1 MDKVSK
7 GSAKMAATQTHAN
20 PVRRSLLSGAGTF
33 LAGGAVALPLLK
45 SASVAAQPSS
55 TSRFVPTSVT
65 SQGIQAAATY
75 AAAYGVSGI
84 NNGSQDDTPSLQAAY
99 AAAVAAGSHALILP
113 TGNVY
118 LQSYTADRTYPYS
131 YVLRVA
137 ADDFQIVVPD
147 GCIVY
152 CTVVDDGQG
161 GTTATNYW
169 SLFQFTGSRSGITG
183 GGQFKHTVPGYTGT
197 TPNNYVVVSHLTSTS
212 VDCYQTNLLANGF
225 APCIGVFDNSSSTS
239 GFQAMLRVRTCQNGV
254 VQSSTLNQ
262 AGAIYDCTVE
272 DYYDKGFEIAGAR
285 ISAGNLR
292 ADDLTSFSGTTA
304 NGLVISSPATAWV
317 NVVGIQVN
325 GPYTT
330 DNGQNNRS
338 GILINP
344 SGTAAGGLINVTN
357 YQLHGL
363 DNGINILGYPSVQMF
378 TAGTMKYC
386 SYVIDKSVNSVHC
399 GDTYINGLVADSC
412 YYGFSQNAT
421 SGPATEGLF
430 YLSGAIRVTNLGG
443 GSNANCW
450 PATNSIVQNC
460 AVVTPIPPLASLY
473 TWQRST
479 ATFGAVTAGSINNL
493 TLEQSGIATALTI
506 VFPAN
511 PVDGQVFT
519 LRASAAV
526 TTLTVLGT
534 VAAAPTTLAP
544 GYNRQFVY
552 DGTAAMWI

>member
-1 MDKVSK
+1 MNKASK
-7 GSAKMAATQTHAN
+7 GSTKITATQTHAN
-20 PVRRSLLSGAGTF
+20 SVRRSLLSGAGTL
-33 LAGGAVALPLLK
+33 LAGGAVALPLLS
-45 SASVAAQPSS
+45 SASIAARPA
-55 TSRFVPTSVT
+55 SVT
-65 SQGIQAAATY
+65 SEGIQAAPTY

-84 NNGSQDDTPSLQAAY
+84 NNGSVDDTPSLQAAY
-99 AAAVAAGSHALILP
+99 AAAVSAGSNALILP

-118 LQSYTADRTYPYS
+118 LQSYTAANSYPFS

-137 ADDFQIVVPD
+137 VNDFQIVVPQ

-197 TPNNYVVVSHLTSTS
+197 TPNNYVAVSHLTASS
-212 VDCYQTNLLANGF
+212 VDCYQTNLIANGF
-225 APCIGVFDNSSSTS
+225 VPSIGVFDNSSSFS

-262 AGAIYDCTVE
+262 AGAIYGCTVE
-272 DYYDKGFEIAGAR
+272 DYYYKGIEIAGAR

-304 NGLVISSPATAWV
+304 AGLAISSPATAFV

-330 DNGQNNRS
+330 DNGQGNRN

-344 SGTAAGGLINVTN
+344 SGTTAGGLINVTN
-357 YQLHGL
+357 YQLQGL
-363 DNGINILGYPSVQMF
+363 DNAINILGYPSVQMF
-378 TAGTMKYC
+378 TAGTIKNC
-386 SYVIDKSVNSVHC
+386 AFVIDKSVNSVHC

-412 YYGFSQNAT
+412 YYGFSQNFAF
-421 SGPATEGLF
+421 GAATEGLF
-430 YLSGAIRVTNLGG
+430 YLSGAIRVTNLGSG
-443 GSNANCW
+443 LNANCW
-450 PATNSIVQNC
+450 TATNSIVQNC
-460 AVVTPIPPLASLY
+460 AVVTPNPPLAYLH

-479 ATFGAVTAGSINNL
+479 ANVGTVTAGSINDL
-493 TLEQSGIATALTI
+493 TLEQSGVASTLTI
-506 VFPAN
+506 VFPAS

-526 TTLTVLGT
+526 TNLTVTGT
-534 VAAAPTTLAP
+534 VAAAPATLAP

>member
-1 MDKVSK
+1 MNKASK
-7 GSAKMAATQTHAN
+7 GSTITAATQTQAN
-20 PVRRSLLSGAGTF
+20 LARRSLLSGAGTF
-33 LAGGAVALPLLK
+33 LAGGVIALPLLK
-45 SASVAAQPSS
+45 SA
-55 TSRFVPTSVT
+55 PTY
-65 SQGIQAAATY
+65 AATY
-75 AAAYGVSGI
+75 GISGI
-84 NNGSQDDTPSLQAAY
+84 NNGSVDDTPSLQAAY
-99 AAAVAAGSHALILP
+99 AAAVAAGSNALILP

-118 LQSYTADRTYPYS
+118 LQSYTAANSYPYS

-137 ADDFQIVVPD
+137 VNDFQIVVPD

-169 SLFQFTGSRSGITG
+169 SLFQFIGARSGITG

-197 TPNNYVVVSHLTSTS
+197 TPNNHVAVSHLTASS
-212 VDCYQTNLLANGF
+212 VDCYQTNLIANGF
-225 APCIGVFDNSSSTS
+225 VPCIGVFDNSSSFS

-262 AGAIYDCTVE
+262 AGVIYDCTVE
-272 DYYDKGFEIAGAR
+272 DYYYKGFEIAGAR

-304 NGLVISSPATAWV
+304 DGLTISSPATAWV

-330 DNGQNNRS
+330 DNGQHNRN

-344 SGTAAGGLINVTN
+344 SGTTAGGLINVTN
-357 YQLHGL
+357 YQLQGL
-363 DNGINILGYPSVQMF
+363 DNAINILGYPSVQMF
-378 TAGTMKYC
+378 TAGTIKNC
-386 SYVIDKSVNSVHC
+386 GFVINKSVNAVHC

-412 YYGFSQNAT
+412 YYGFSQNFTFGA
-421 SGPATEGLF
+421 ATEGLF
-430 YLSGAIRVTNLGG
+430 YLSGAIRVTNLGS
-443 GSNANCW
+443 GSNHNCW
-450 PATNSIVQNC
+450 TATNSIVQNC
-460 AVVTPIPPLASLY
+460 AAVTPIPPLAYLH

-479 ATFGAVTAGSINNL
+479 ATFGTVTAGSINNL
-493 TLEQSGIATALTI
+493 TLEQSGAASTLTI
-506 VFPAN
+506 VFPAS

-526 TTLTVLGT
+526 TTLTVEGP

>member
-1 MDKVSK
+1 MNKDST
-7 GSAKMAATQTHAN
+7 GSTKIAATQTPAN
-20 PVRRSLLSGAGTF
+20 SVRRSLLRGAGTF

-45 SASVAAQPSS
+45 SASSVA
-55 TSRFVPTSVT
+55 
-65 SQGIQAAATY
+65 SQGTRGAATY
-75 AAAYGVSGI
+75 AAVYGVSGN
-84 NNGSQDDTPSLQAAY
+84 NNGSVDDTPSLQTAY
-99 AAAVAAGSHALILP
+99 AAAVAAGSNALILP

-118 LQSYTADRTYPYS
+118 LQSYTAANSYPYS

-137 ADDFQIVVPD
+137 VNDFQIVVPD

-169 SLFQFTGSRSGITG
+169 SLFQFTASRSGITG
-183 GGQFKHTVPGYTGT
+183 GGQFKHTVPGNTGT
-197 TPNNYVVVSHLTSTS
+197 TPNNYVVVSHLTASS
-212 VDCYQTNLLANGF
+212 VDCYQTNLIANGF
-225 APCIGVFDNSSSTS
+225 VPSIGVFDNSSSTS

-254 VQSSTLNQ
+254 VQSSTINQ

-272 DYYDKGFEIAGAR
+272 DYYYKGFEIAGAR

-304 NGLVISSPATAWV
+304 NGLVISSLATAWV

-330 DNGQNNRS
+330 DNGQHNRS

-344 SGTAAGGLINVTN
+344 SGTTAGGLINVTN
-357 YQLHGL
+357 YQLQGL

-412 YYGFSQNAT
+412 YYGFSQNA
-421 SGPATEGLF
+421 GGAATEGLF
-430 YLSGAIRVTNLGG
+430 YLCGAIRVTNLGS

-460 AVVTPIPPLASLY
+460 AVITPIPPLASLY

-479 ATFGAVTAGSINNL
+479 ATFGVVAARSINNL

-526 TTLTVLGT
+526 TTLTVSGT
-534 VAAAPTTLAP
+534 VASAPTTLAP